1 MILIDTHVWIWLHSD
16 TGKVSLEATEML
28 QNASNIAISTISI
41 YETMVAVEK
50 GRIVSQLGPE
60 TLVRRWLSSWEL
72 TRVPVS
78 EEIVIRSRTL
88 NFDHADPFDR
98 LIAATAFHEH
108 LPLMT
113 ADRNLLKLDWLPTIP
128 AQ

>member
-1 MILIDTHVWIWLHSD
+1 MILIDTHVWIWLHSAPENLSRSA
-16 TGKVSLEATEML
+16 VEQL
-28 QNASNIAISTISI
+28 QNATRIAISTISI

-50 GRIVSQLGPE
+50 GRLSSSFEPE
-60 TLVRRWLSSWEL
+60 TLVRRWLKSSEI
-72 TRVPVS
+72 TRIPVS
-78 EEIVIRSRTL
+78 EEIVIQSRTL

-98 LIAATAFHEH
+98 LIAGTAFQQN

-113 ADRNLLKLDWLPTIP
+113 ADQSLLKLDWLTSIP